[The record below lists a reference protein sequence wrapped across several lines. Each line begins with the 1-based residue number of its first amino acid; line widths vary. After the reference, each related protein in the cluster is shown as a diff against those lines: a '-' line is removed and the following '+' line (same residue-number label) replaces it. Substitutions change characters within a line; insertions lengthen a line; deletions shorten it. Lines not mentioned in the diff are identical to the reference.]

1 MSNSEEKP
9 SSRVKMPNA
18 MLLAIV
24 AMVALIAMQDAW
36 AQVGDRSGKEVVET
50 VCSTCHGIGA
60 EGAPRIG
67 DAKAWTERA
76 SQGLT
81 TLTQHAINGIR
92 KMPAHGGNS
101 GVTDFEIKRAVT
113 YIVNQSGGSWIEPV
127 DKGTPRVER
136 TGEEIVQA
144 QCAKC
149 HRTGEG
155 GAPKI
160 GDLAAWKLRLEQG
173 LDGAVR
179 SAINGHGGMPARGG
193 MTNLTDTEVKSAVIY
208 LFNPVSIPNPGAA
221 DDGRSEVSFSSEVQP
236 IFEKHC
242 IECHDTRG
250 EGVTASGFSVRSYG
264 SVMRGTKYGPVV
276 EPGSSIAS
284 TLYLVVSHKTAEEIQ
299 MPPHHRNARAKD
311 RGSPLSRYEIAKIE
325 AWIDQGAQDN

>member
-1 MSNSEEKP
+1 MPKAMS
-9 SSRVKMPNA
+9 
-18 MLLAIV
+18 LAI
-24 AMVALIAMQDAW
+24 IAVVVVLTAEQDVW
-36 AQVGDRSGKEVVET
+36 AQVGERSGEEVVKA
-50 VCSTCHGIGA
+50 TCAACHAAGTD
-60 EGAPRIG
+60 GAPRIG

-76 SQGLT
+76 SQGLS

-92 KMPAHGGNS
+92 NMPAHGGNS

-113 YIVNQSGGSWIEPV
+113 YIVNRSGGSWIQPI
-127 DKGTPRVER
+127 DKRTPRVER
-136 TGEEIVQA
+136 TGQEIVQA

-149 HRTGEG
+149 HQTGEG

-193 MTNLTDTEVKSAVIY
+193 MTNLTDTEIKSAVIY
-208 LFNPVSIPNPGAA
+208 LFNPISIPNPGAA

-250 EGVTASGFSVRSYG
+250 EGVTASGFSVRSYD
-264 SVMRGTKYGPVV
+264 SVMKGTKFGPIV

-284 TLYLVVSHKTAEEIQ
+284 TLYLIVSHKTAEEIQ
-299 MPPHHRNARAKD
+299 MPPHHLKAWAKG
-311 RGSPLSRYEIAKIE
+311 RGSPLSRNEVATIA